1 MSLTPK
7 SLDSFKTR
15 SLLDVNGK
23 SYTYYDLKKLGAD
36 DKLAKLPVS
45 IKILLENM
53 LRFEDGETVTKDDVL
68 AVLNWDAKAKPDHEI
83 AFRPARV
90 LLQDFTGVPAVVD
103 LAVMRDAIKD
113 LGGDPD
119 KINPLLPADLVIDHS
134 VQVDKFGTP
143 TAFSEN
149 AEIEIARNRERY
161 VFLRWDKKRLKI
173 SGLFHR
179 TPGLFI
185 RLIWNISPRLL
196 SQKRPLMAPKSIR
209 TLLSVPT
216 PTPP

>member
-68 AVLNWDAKAKPDHEI
+68 AVLNWDAKAKP
-83 AFRPARV
+83 
-90 LLQDFTGVPAVVD
+90 
-103 LAVMRDAIKD
+103 
-113 LGGDPD
+113 
-119 KINPLLPADLVIDHS
+119 
-134 VQVDKFGTP
+134 
-143 TAFSEN
+143 
-149 AEIEIARNRERY
+149 
-161 VFLRWDKKRLKI
+161 
-173 SGLFHR
+173 
-179 TPGLFI
+179 
-185 RLIWNISPRLL
+185 
-196 SQKRPLMAPKSIR
+196 
-209 TLLSVPT
+209 
-216 PTPP
+216 